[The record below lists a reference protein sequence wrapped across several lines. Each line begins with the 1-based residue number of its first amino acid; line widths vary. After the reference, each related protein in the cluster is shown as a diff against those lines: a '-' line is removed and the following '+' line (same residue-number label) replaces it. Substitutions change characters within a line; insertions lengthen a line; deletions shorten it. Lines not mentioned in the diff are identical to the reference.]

1 MALTLC
7 LTLLPTAAF
16 AEGAEGA
23 ESANAVATLTV
34 GGATYFYTDLPS
46 ALKAASS
53 EGGTVTLQKD
63 VENVSEMLVIEG
75 SLHVTLDLN
84 GKEITGSGSKSTLLG
99 ISNYSDVT
107 ICDSGTTGLIK
118 CTASGYAVH
127 VSAGCYLTI
136 AGGTFEGTD
145 NEQTGA
151 PGYAVGVDDARLII
165 TGGTF
170 NGAVSIAVARAEITG
185 GTFNGAFSM
194 SAQPDVFS
202 GGTFT
207 QQAVFSSVSNILTGG
222 TFEKGLTADRYIVEL
237 LAVSKDYKMTGTQ
250 NGWLN
255 VDGSTYQNS
264 TDNNVTVTEAPF
276 HSLTLTAN
284 GESVA
289 IDEDGRAYVTVEYG
303 QNVDLTVACEGS
315 MEKPHLTWYN
325 LKLNDKGEIEC
336 TTGTIENNDEATLSL
351 SADDLII
358 GKHGYA
364 VAFSTDRYGSTAAGY
379 TKGINIFI
387 TVTKTDL
394 ANATVTIDPWPTD
407 GKVRF
412 SPFYT
417 EVSVLAILL
426 GNVENK
432 ITVTANGKKDTLS
445 NSDYTYEGAIATHVG
460 HYTLTITATPS
471 CANYTGSKTFNWE
484 VVPYALPAPVFL
496 GNQTYTKTYDGT
508 TTLPEKY
515 TFQALFPDQGFERPE
530 VDWRKDEYKDYYE
543 VTAAEFVSADAGKN
557 KPINQTITLKNENFV
572 FEPTEIINVEGI
584 TTTGKTITYTNFT
597 PTEAYPSAG
606 TTFNIEK
613 ATMPD
618 VNNAVTLT
626 VINDL
631 ADTYTVDLN
640 ALLPNL
646 ESPKTYGEIG
656 YGRPAVWMD
665 SGYYTPKNAKVENGK
680 LILTINKNPVTTTG
694 PIGTV
699 TVKVSSTNYHDFD
712 LTINVNAANKP
723 VSSGGGSS
731 SGSSTVKT
739 EITKNN
745 DGSITKTE
753 IRKDGTVIE
762 TTTGKDGSVTKTTT
776 KPDGSSVTEIK
787 AADGSTGTVKTDA
800 NGQSTVAVKLSDKAV
815 EDAKKSGEAV
825 KAPVEVKATRN
836 SNTAPTVKIELPENS
851 GETKVEIPVSNV
863 NSGTV
868 AVLVHADG
876 TEEILKDSIPTKDG
890 IQLTVNGSATVKIV
904 DNSKD
909 FIDTQNHWAKDAI
922 CFVSARGLVNGMNDS
937 TYAPNAATTRAQLWT
952 ILARQNGV
960 DLSGGATWFENAQNW
975 AKEKGISDGANP
987 NGTINR
993 AQMVTML
1000 WRAMGQPAAAGSA
1013 SFVDVPADSY
1023 YAQAV
1028 AWGIENDITTG
1039 VGGGKFDPTATCT
1052 RAQIAAFLA
1061 RSMK

>member
-1 MALTLC
+1 MALALC

-16 AEGAEGA
+16 AEGSEST

-207 QQAVFSSVSNILTGG
+207 QQAVFSNVSNILTGG
-222 TFEKGLTADRYIVEL
+222 TFENGIKSTDKMLYEL
-237 LAVSKDYKMTGTQ
+237 LAENKAYQTADDWLDVDTTYFY
-250 NGWLN
+250 NGI
-255 VDGSTYQNS
+255 GSS
-264 TDNNVTVTEAPF
+264 VTVAEAPI
-276 HSLTLTAN
+276 HSVTLTVNGTSVELDEDNKGRFSVELGTAVTLTA
-284 GESVA
+284 S
-289 IDEDGRAYVTVEYG
+289 
-303 QNVDLTVACEGS
+303 CEGS
-315 MEKPHLTWYN
+315 MEAPYGTWYSVYG
-325 LKLNDKGEIEC
+325 DEDGG
-336 TTGTIENNDEATLSL
+336 TGPVVQRSTGKSL
-351 SADDLII
+351 SYTLPAEDLTI
-358 GKHGYA
+358 GTHTYRVSFCSEDPGKVGQVTGYYK
-364 VAFSTDRYGSTAAGY
+364 VAQIT
-379 TKGINIFI
+379 I
-387 TVTKTDL
+387 TVTKIDL
-394 ANATVTIDPWPTD
+394 ANAEVTINPWPTD

-417 EVSVLAILL
+417 EVSVLKIFDM
-426 GNVENK
+426 K
-432 ITVTANGKKDTLS
+432 ITVKANGTEGTLS
-445 NSDYTYEGAIATHVG
+445 DGDYTYEGATATQVG
-460 HYTLTITATPS
+460 KHKLTITATNS
-471 CANYTGSKTFNWE
+471 CANYTGSKTFDWE
-484 VVPYALPAPVFL
+484 VTPCQLYKPSYL
-496 GNQTYTKTYDGT
+496 GNQTYTKIYDGT
-508 TTLPEKY
+508 TTLPESY
-515 TFQALFPDQGFERPE
+515 HYYALFYYKEDQERE
-530 VDWRKDEYKDYYE
+530 VDWRNDTSESNYE
-543 VTAAEFVSADAGKN
+543 VTAAEFVSPDAGKN
-557 KPINQTITLKNENFV
+557 KPINQTITLKNKNFV
-572 FEPTEIINVEGI
+572 FSPTDIVNIKGI
-584 TTTGKTITYTNFT
+584 TTTDQTMTYTNFT
-597 PTEAYPSAG
+597 TKEGYG
-606 TTFNIEK
+606 RNDTTFNIEK

-631 ADTYTVDLN
+631 ADTYTVDLD
-640 ALLPNL
+640 ALLPAL

-680 LILTINKNPVTTTG
+680 LILTIDKNPVTTTG
-694 PIGTV
+694 SIGTV
-699 TVKVSSTNYHDFD
+699 TVTVKTTNYHDFT

-723 VSSGGGSS
+723 VYSGGGSS
-731 SGSSTVKT
+731 SGNSTVKT